1 MSEPNYKTSA
11 ESSTANPAP
20 GKLLWLLQITG
31 LALAYF
37 VTGKLGTF
45 LAIPPGYATAIW
57 PPSGIALASILIYGY
72 RVWPG
77 IFLGSFFVNLTT
89 SIVASF
95 FSHTLNAIIITL
107 VISLGATLQAGA
119 GAYLVRRFADFP
131 SSLTREKDVFLFLLF
146 GGVLSTLFNSTL
158 SVSTLLIT
166 GQITAANF
174 PVNWATWWMGDV
186 LGIFIF
192 LPLVFAWM
200 QPPCELWKHRRLV
213 ITLPIIAMFG
223 LTTSA
228 VFYESQND
236 KERLTLEFDQQAHEL
251 NSALEKSMSSHINVL
266 RSLGSF
272 YSASST
278 VNRNSFRIF
287 VTESLDDFHGI
298 QALSWNPRILSPDRN
313 AYELSVK
320 NEGYPSFQIT
330 ERNAAKQLLRAG
342 DRPEYVSVRFIEPFD
357 GNESALGFD
366 VYSDEL
372 RHEAIDRARNT
383 GDIAATARITLV
395 QERKNQFGALAFMPV
410 YRKDL
415 PHKTLEERQNSILG
429 YLVAVFRGEDIIT
442 ATLNNLNRDRLSYQ
456 LIDESAASADQL
468 IYTSEPDGP
477 KISVQKEKG
486 LFSRNFS
493 LIHNFIIPVGGR
505 QWRLQI
511 TPTQV
516 FFDYHHSNNAWLILL
531 AGLILTS
538 MVSSFA
544 LMFSGRGSLLRQLVE
559 DRTTE
564 LAQSEER
571 FRVTFEGAPVGIV
584 NVSLDGYFLNVNQG
598 FCDIVGYSRN
608 ELLSMTFTELTDPD
622 YHQSD
627 TTLISQLLA
636 GKTSSFNKEKKYVHK
651 NGQLV
656 WGNLSV
662 KLIRD
667 KEDVPFYFVAVVE
680 DIDRRKQAELQLK
693 ESELRF
699 RVVAD
704 AAPVLIWLAGTD
716 KLCFWFNQTWMNF
729 TGRTLEQE
737 LDNGWAKGIHP
748 DDLERYLDIYIR
760 HFDRREPFQVEYR
773 LKHNDGNYRWID
785 DHGVPRFDADGFF
798 TGYIGSCMDITDLR
812 QAKLA
817 AEALARA
824 KSEFLANMS
833 HEIRTPM
840 NAIMGLSHLA
850 LNNEVPDETRDYLEK
865 INSAS
870 NDLLNILNDI
880 LDLSKMESGHLSITN
895 NNFDLNSLT
904 SNLNNLFLATAEEK
918 RIDLKID
925 IAPNVPC
932 DLTGDPLRL
941 KQVLINL
948 LGNAI
953 KFSSNG
959 KVTLNITLLDRSE
972 SQASLLFSVTD
983 TGIGMSDKDIEKLFL
998 PFSQVDG
1005 SISRR
1010 FGGTGLGLAISDNLL
1025 KLMNSHFLVE
1035 SIPGKGSS
1043 FSFELVLGLSPVTS
1057 KPKAESNLESP
1068 TVASDDSGNLLVGKR
1083 ILVVEDIMINQL
1095 IIGKFLKLSGIIVS
1109 MANNGLQALEQL
1121 EAGEFDAVLMDI
1133 HMPEMD
1139 GFEATQLIRRQAR
1152 FATLPVIALTAGVT
1166 EEEQDKC
1173 LALGMNDFI
1182 AKPINPEKL
1191 ILTLQQWLKP
1201 VE

>member
-11 ESSTANPAP
+11 ESSTTNPAP

-57 PPSGIALASILIYGY
+57 PPSGIALAGILIYGY

-77 IFLGSFFVNLTT
+77 IFLGSFCVNLSTA
-89 SIVASF
+89 IVAGF
-95 FSHTLNAIIITL
+95 FSQSLNSVIITL
-107 VISLGATLQAGA
+107 AISLGATLQAVA
-119 GAYLVRRFADFP
+119 GAYLVRRFAGFP
-131 SSLTREKDVFLFLLF
+131 NSLTREKDVFLFLLF
-146 GGVLSTLFNSTL
+146 GGVLSALVNSTL
-158 SVSTLLIT
+158 SVSTLLVR

-200 QPPCELWKHRRLV
+200 QPPSELWKHRRLV
-213 ITLPIIAMFG
+213 ITLPIIAMFA

-251 NSALEKSMSSHINVL
+251 NSALEKSISSHINVL

-278 VNRNSFRIF
+278 VDRNSFRTF
-287 VTESLDDFHGI
+287 VTEYLDNFHGI
-298 QALSWNPRILSPDRN
+298 QALSWNPRILSADRN

-342 DRPEYVSVRFIEPFD
+342 DRPEYVSVRFIEPFH

-415 PHKTLEERQNSILG
+415 PHKTPEERQNSILG

-442 ATLNNLNRDRLSYQ
+442 STLNDLNRDRMSYQ

-468 IYTSEPDGP
+468 IYISKSDGP
-477 KISVQKEKG
+477 KITVQKEKS

-493 LIHNFIIPVGGR
+493 LVHNFIIPVGGR

-564 LAQSEER
+564 LAQSDER

-584 NVSLDGYFLNVNQG
+584 NVSLDGHFLNVNQG

-608 ELLSMTFTELTDPD
+608 ELLSMTFRELTHPD

-627 TTLISQLLA
+627 TTLISQLLV
-636 GKTSSFNKEKKYVHK
+636 GKASSFNKEKKYVHK

-667 KEDVPFYFVAVVE
+667 KENVPVYFVAVVE
-680 DIDRRKQAELQLK
+680 NIDRRKQAELQLQ

-737 LDNGWAKGIHP
+737 LGNGWAEGIHP

-760 HFDRREPFQVEYR
+760 HFDRREPFKVEYR
-773 LKHNDGNYRWID
+773 LKHKDGNYRWID

-880 LDLSKMESGHLSITN
+880 LDLSKMESGHLTITN
-895 NNFDLNSLT
+895 NNFDLDSLT
-904 SNLNNLFLATAEEK
+904 SNMNNLFLATAEEK

-972 SQASLLFSVTD
+972 SQARLLFGVTD
-983 TGIGMSDKDIEKLFL
+983 TGIGMSDKDIEKLFQ

-1010 FGGTGLGLAISDNLL
+1010 FGGTGLGLAISNNLL

-1035 SIPGKGSS
+1035 STPGKGST
-1043 FSFELVLGLSPVTS
+1043 FSFELALGLSPVTS
-1057 KPKAESNLESP
+1057 KPKTEPNLESLP
-1068 TVASDDSGNLLVGKR
+1068 VASNDSGNLLAGKR
-1083 ILVVEDIMINQL
+1083 ILVAEDIMINQL

-1139 GFEATQLIRRQAR
+1139 GFEATQLIRSQPR

-1166 EEEQDKC
+1166 KEEQDKC